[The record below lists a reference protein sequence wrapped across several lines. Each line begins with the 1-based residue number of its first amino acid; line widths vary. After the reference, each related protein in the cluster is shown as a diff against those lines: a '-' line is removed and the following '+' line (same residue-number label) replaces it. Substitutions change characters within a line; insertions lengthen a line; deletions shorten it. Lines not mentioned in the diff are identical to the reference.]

1 MHAAICLALATA
13 PHLPT
18 RRGTNEDRPALVASR
33 LMLTERAPRATVE
46 LTCNELAGCSVLFVV
61 RSSNIAAFPEL
72 RELLT
77 AAITRT
83 SDGARSLIG
92 LTRYD
97 RKYKDKL
104 VSTNWLEYHVEGH
117 IHIFRESIFL
127 SSWQPHE
134 RYRIELTRA
143 WPGKEDI
150 ELSLTAK
157 SF

>member
-1 MHAAICLALATA
+1 MHPTPAAICLALATTPQVHA
-13 PHLPT
+13 S
-18 RRGTNEDRPALVASR
+18 DVRPALVASR
-33 LMLTERAPRATVE
+33 LVLTENAPRATVD
-46 LTCNELAGCSVLFVV
+46 LQCNELPGCTVLFVV

-83 SDGARSLIG
+83 SDGASSRIG

-97 RKYKDKL
+97 RRFNDKL

-127 SSWQPHE
+127 SSWNPYE
-134 RYRIELTRA
+134 RYRIELSRA
-143 WPGKEDI
+143 WEGKEAI
-150 ELSLTAK
+150 ELSLTMQAA
-157 SF
+157 